1 MQEQYASVIIWP
13 ICGEGSRPSSI
24 FNEPAVFPST
34 EAPCQPDGT
43 KLWLNPPKVFAYQM
57 AKLMNSPDT
66 VRLFHTI
73 LNMQTTAMWHELAK
87 QISHLNYGLMK
98 NSVCRLLNALY
109 KLK

>member
-1 MQEQYASVIIWP
+1 
-13 ICGEGSRPSSI
+13 
-24 FNEPAVFPST
+24 
-34 EAPCQPDGT
+34 
-43 KLWLNPPKVFAYQM
+43 M

-98 NSVCRLLNALY
+98 NSVCRLLDAVY